1 MNGSIRRRGKHTWEL
16 PVDLGRDTQE
26 KRRRHFVNVKGT
38 KAEAHQRLR
47 EILASLDKGLP
58 IDSCKVLVRAFL
70 QRWLHDYAV
79 PNTRPRTAER
89 YESDIRLHISPAL
102 GHIPLSRLAPAD
114 IQAMEAR
121 LLARGQSARSVQ
133 HVHTV
138 LKEALKHAM
147 RWGLVYR
154 NPAEGVDPPRP
165 QRHEIQPP
173 DADGV
178 VQILRVAKETPY
190 HAVFHFMAFTGCRR
204 GEALGVRWRDVDL
217 ENGSAAIVQTLQRLK
232 GRDLVFQPPK
242 SSKSRRSIALDAQT
256 IGLLRDHRGIQ
267 LLRQMEMGTGYDD
280 RGLVFPNVLGGPLDP
295 SVLTRNF
302 EKLVRNVGLTNVRL
316 HDLRHFLAT
325 LLLKAGIHPK
335 IVQER
340 LGHSSIMVTLDTYSH
355 VVLGLQEKAASSFSK
370 AMEEEHNKV
379 ASV

>member
-1 MNGSIRRRGKHTWEL
+1 
-16 PVDLGRDTQE
+16 
-26 KRRRHFVNVKGT
+26 RRRHFVNVKGT

-232 GRDLVFQPPK
+232 GRGLVFQPPK

-267 LLRQMEMGTGYDD
+267 LLRQMEMGNGYDD
-280 RGLVFPNVLGGPLDP
+280 QGLVFPNVLGGPLDP

-302 EKLVRNVGLTNVRL
+302 ERLARKANLQGLRL
-316 HDLRHFLAT
+316 HDLRHGHA
-325 LLLKAGIHPK
+325 AGLIRANIHVRV
-335 IVQER
+335 VQER
-340 LGHSSIMVTLDTYSH
+340 LGHASAAFTMQVYGH
-355 VVLGLQEKAASSFSK
+355 VAAGLQEEAAKSF
-370 AMEEEHNKV
+370 AALMEEPTR
-379 ASV
+379 

>member
-1 MNGSIRRRGKHTWEL
+1 MNGSIRKRGKSTWEL
-16 PVDLGRDTQE
+16 TVYLGRAPQG
-26 KRRRHFVNVKGT
+26 KRRRKFVNVKGT
-38 KAEAHQRLR
+38 KAEAQQKLR
-47 EILASLDKGLP
+47 EILSSLDKGLP
-58 IDSCKVLVRAFL
+58 VETGKVSVGDFL
-70 QRWLHDYAV
+70 QRWLKDYAV
-79 PNTRPRTAER
+79 PNTRARTAER

-114 IQAMEAR
+114 IQTMEAR
-121 LLARGQSARSVQ
+121 LLARGSSPRSVQ

-138 LKEALKHAM
+138 LRQALKHAM
-147 RWGLVYR
+147 RWGIVYR

-165 QRHEIQPP
+165 QRREIQPP

-178 VQILRVAKETPY
+178 VQILRGAKETPY

-204 GEALGVRWRDVDL
+204 GEALGLRWCDVDL

-232 GRDLVFQPPK
+232 GRGLIFQPPK

-256 IGLLRDHRGIQ
+256 IGMLRDHRGLQ
-267 LLRQMEMGTGYDD
+267 LLRQMEIASGYDD

-302 EKLVRNVGLTNVRL
+302 EKLVRKVRLTNVRL
-316 HDLRHFLAT
+316 HDLRHFHAT
-325 LLLKAGIHPK
+325 LLLKAGTHPK

-355 VVLGLQEKAASSFSK
+355 VVPGLQEKAASSFAE
-370 AMEEEHNKV
+370 AMEEAQNKV
-379 ASV
+379 APV